1 MSRFI
6 IIGRYRG
13 ATDGAAI
20 HQVYQQAL
28 NFFATWQPPE
38 EAELIELCPAVDL
51 HTVVGVWEATDVAMA
66 VVAAQFTPWLDIEV
80 IPAISVDEAI
90 RSMVLGGLVTPPW
103 GVGGAGTAA
112 PSAT

>member
-13 ATDGAAI
+13 SFDGATIRRA
-20 HQVYQQAL
+20 YQEAL

-38 EAELIELCPAVDL
+38 DAELIELCPTVDMQ
-51 HTVVGVWEATDVAMA
+51 TVVGVWEATDTAIA

-80 IPAISVDEAI
+80 MPVISVDEAI

-103 GVGGAGTAA
+103 GAGGADAVE